1 MHYSFITIQHI
12 SILLIFSVRKN
23 EKFDNKKEQIYFTI
37 ILEWIKTL
45 VVYEADFINNSNK

>member
-1 MHYSFITIQHI
+1 MYYSFITIQQI

-23 EKFDNKKEQIYFTI
+23 EKFVNKNEQIYFPI
-37 ILEWIKTL
+37 ILERIKTL